1 MSSGAKTKYNYFS
14 GKNRKWIPR
23 NNSSLTNSN
32 KIGRNR
38 KIGFQLIEQ
47 EKVEINPTFFMP
59 SEIVKIIKKYE
70 PIYNVSAKAYQI
82 PFKYYSKLYKDMD
95 KFLHDEENKKIV
107 EFKSITLEPIPLLPL
122 EVSSKAN
129 QISVIKFRQTINQA
143 NNKKSYPQVT
153 LDYTKDESK
162 SISSL
167 PNGFLSALYQFQKDG
182 ISFGIE
188 RKGRILL
195 ADEMG
200 VGKSIQA
207 IGISLLYQEN
217 WPVLII
223 CPSSLKLVWRDEIFK
238 WIPDINK
245 VKINMQI
252 FKTSKDKFKSGLKF
266 YIMSYDLT
274 IKLEEKILEK
284 NFNFIIADEAHYLK
298 SPDAKR
304 TKCLIPIIQK
314 SKRVLLL
321 TGTPILSKPVELY
334 PLLTM
339 LRPDLFHN
347 FKIFGNRYCDPKQ
360 NFFGT
365 DWTGSSCAKEL
376 NYILKNIM
384 IRRLKKDVMS
394 QLPPK
399 KRQKVEIQTDPKI
412 IKQISAINITTE
424 DLFNKLDEL
433 NKLPINSNN
442 NYIYEDL
449 NGDIDGSD
457 NILNLFSKVYMLS
470 AQAKA
475 QGVKDYIH
483 YLIDNKCKFLI
494 FAHHMVM
501 LDAIED
507 EVKKLKVDYIRIDG
521 KVKLEK
527 RQEYVNKF
535 QTDEACLVA
544 ILSITACYTGITL
557 TAASTVVFSELHMTP
572 AVMIQAEDRAHRIGQ
587 EHECVNIHY
596 LYGPETLDEVLFKM
610 LNQKQNIFSNTLD
623 NMSQSMDVRYTFKKV
638 GDFEK
643 GKDDLDVNINN
654 KKLIV
659 TSSGNKNM
667 TLNNFVFRKN
677 KDEMD
682 NNNSNGNNNANE
694 KNIKDDLKKVN
705 LHKTQIR
712 RNREYTPEKFTD
724 DEEEEDNNDEQI
736 KNPGDGDINI
746 DINNDNG
753 KSGMSDN
760 ESIFKNFFKNTKQE
774 TNNDDSIGDINK
786 PTKDK
791 PKKNEKKRNSNKN
804 DSRILFKNISDYF
817 N

>member
-1 MSSGAKTKYNYFS
+1 MSTSVKTKYNYFS
-14 GKNRKWIPR
+14 GKKRKWIPR
-23 NNSSLTNSN
+23 NNSSFSN
-32 KIGRNR
+32 NNQISRNR

-59 SEIVKIIKKYE
+59 PQIVAIIKKYQ
-70 PIYNVSAKAYQI
+70 PIYNPSAKAYQI
-82 PFKYYSKLYKDMD
+82 PFKYYSKLYKDID
-95 KFLHDEENKKIV
+95 NFLNYEENKKII
-107 EFKSITLEPIPLLPL
+107 EFKNITLDPVPLLPL
-122 EVSSKAN
+122 EISSKASD
-129 QISVIKFRQTINQA
+129 ISIIKFRQNINQS
-143 NNKKSYPQVT
+143 NKKKSSVQIT
-153 LDYTKDESK
+153 LDYTKDEPK
-162 SISSL
+162 SINSL
-167 PNGFLSALYQFQKDG
+167 PNNFLSVLYQFQKDG

-207 IGISLLYQEN
+207 IGISLLYKEN

-223 CPSSLKLVWRDEIFK
+223 CPSSLKLVWRDEIYK

-245 VKINMQI
+245 DKINIQI
-252 FKTSKDKFKSGLKF
+252 FKSSKDKFNNGLKF

-298 SPDAKR
+298 SPEAKR

-321 TGTPILSKPVELY
+321 TGTPILSRPVELY

-399 KRQKVEIQTDPKI
+399 KRQKIEIQTDQKI
-412 IKQISAINITTE
+412 IKQIAAINITTE
-424 DLFNKLDEL
+424 DLFKKLDEL
-433 NKLPINSNN
+433 NSFGNNTNN
-442 NYIYEDL
+442 NYINED
-449 NGDIDGSD
+449 GETDGSD
-457 NILNLFSKVYMLS
+457 NLFNLFSKVYMLS
-470 AQAKA
+470 AEAKS

-483 YLIDNKCKFLI
+483 YLLDNKCKFLI
-494 FAHHMVM
+494 FAHHKIM
-501 LDAIED
+501 LDAIEE
-507 EVKKLKVDYIRIDG
+507 EVKKLKIDYIRIDG
-521 KVKLEK
+521 RVKLEK

-535 QTDEACLVA
+535 QTDETCLVA

-623 NMSQSMDVRYTFKKV
+623 NMSQNMEVKYTFKKV

-643 GKDDLDVNINN
+643 GKVDLDVNINN
-654 KKLIV
+654 KKMIV
-659 TSSGNKNM
+659 TNSGKKNL
-667 TLNNFVFRKN
+667 TLNNFVIKKN
-677 KDEMD
+677 KNVI
-682 NNNSNGNNNANE
+682 NNNNNNGNNIINTI
-694 KNIKDDLKKVN
+694 NIKDDLKRVN

-724 DEEEEDNNDEQI
+724 DEEEENDEQI
-736 KNPGDGDINI
+736 INNGDGIINI
-746 DINNDNG
+746 EIDNNG
-753 KSGMSDN
+753 KSDKSDD
-760 ESIFKNFFKNTKQE
+760 ESLFKHFFGKVNLE
-774 TNNDDSIGDINK
+774 ANNGSIDDINK

-791 PKKNEKKRNSNKN
+791 PKKSDKKRKSNKN
-804 DSRILFKNISDYF
+804 DGKILFKNISDYF
-817 N
+817 K